1 MHSVRFTKD
10 KIPQAPFFKG
20 DLYLLW
26 ILGSPNSELNYMFI
40 PQHITGN
47 SYHKT
52 ATCGGN
58 HATSSAGGIDSDT
71 TIKASRLTVG
81 NSVTLKVAASPD
93 VIHVGSLSLDPSES
107 PTMM

>member
-58 HATSSAGGIDSDT
+58 HATSSAGGIDSGAQQGARVYPALAVHR
-71 TIKASRLTVG
+71 IA
-81 NSVTLKVAASPD
+81 
-93 VIHVGSLSLDPSES
+93 
-107 PTMM
+107 

>member
-1 MHSVRFTKD
+1 MSKRVMHSVRFTKD

-58 HATSSAGGIDSDT
+58 HATSSAGGIDPLFKGEVRLDEGRADRLLAET
-71 TIKASRLTVG
+71 MVKAQMQL
-81 NSVTLKVAASPD
+81 PM
-93 VIHVGSLSLDPSES
+93 SLG
-107 PTMM
+107 